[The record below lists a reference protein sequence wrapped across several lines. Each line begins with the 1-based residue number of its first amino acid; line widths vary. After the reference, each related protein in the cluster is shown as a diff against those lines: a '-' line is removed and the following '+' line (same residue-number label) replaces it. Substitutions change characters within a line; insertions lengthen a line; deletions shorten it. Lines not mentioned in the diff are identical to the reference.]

1 MIKRMFLA
9 AIAAGL
15 LAGLLITAVQAF
27 TTTPIILHA
36 EEYESAGDGKAHQ
49 HGALL
54 PDGGLVGLTS
64 GRSGGLVQLADAGH
78 GGKAGHI
85 HQNAD
90 AGHGGKPGHT
100 HQNADGGHGGKP
112 GHTHQHADGKAA
124 KTGGSGAPIGG
135 GLERLFYTGLAN
147 LLMGVGFALLLVA
160 CFALY
165 GKPVD
170 PRRGVLWG
178 LAGFAVFTLAPGL
191 GLPPEV
197 PGAKAAAVTDRQI
210 WWAFAA
216 AAAALGLWLMVFA
229 RQHALKVL
237 GVFVIA
243 LPHLVGAPQPAE
255 IGGSVPPELAGH
267 FAAASIV
274 VSAIFWASLGWL
286 SGTFWERLGRA
297 TPE

>member
-1 MIKRMFLA
+1 MVKRMFLA

-15 LAGLLITAVQAF
+15 LAGLLITAVQTF

-36 EEYESAGDGKAHQ
+36 EKYESAGDGKARK
-49 HGALL
+49 HGAL
-54 PDGGLVGLTS
+54 PRGAGLVRLTS
-64 GRSGGLVQLADAGH
+64 TSAGSPDCYVQL
-78 GGKAGHI
+78 
-85 HQNAD
+85 AD

-100 HQNADGGHGGKP
+100 HQHADGGHGGKP
-112 GHTHQHADGKAA
+112 GHTHQHAHGHEA
-124 KTGGSGAPIGG
+124 KKGGEASALGG

-197 PGAKAAAVTDRQI
+197 PGTKAAAVTDRQI

-216 AAAALGLWLMVFA
+216 IAAAVGLWLMVFA
-229 RQHALKVL
+229 KNHALKVL
-237 GVFVIA
+237 GVVIIA
-243 LPHLVGAPQPAE
+243 VPHLIGAPQPAE
-255 IGGSVPPELAGH
+255 IGGAVPPELAGH

>member
-1 MIKRMFLA
+1 MFLA

-15 LAGLLITAVQAF
+15 LAGLLITAVQTI

-36 EEYESAGDGKAHQ
+36 ETYEKAGDAHK
-49 HGALL
+49 HNALL
-54 PDGGLVGLTS
+54 PDGGLVRTNA
-64 GRSGGLVQLADAGH
+64 GGLVQLAH
-78 GGKAGHI
+78 
-85 HQNAD
+85 

-100 HQNADGGHGGKP
+100 HPLADAGHGGKP
-112 GHTHQHADGKAA
+112 GHTHQHADGDAA
-124 KTGGSGAPIGG
+124 KSGAGRAEIGG

-147 LLMGVGFALLLVA
+147 LIMGVGFALLLVA

-165 GKPVD
+165 GRPVT
-170 PRRGVLWG
+170 PRQGVLWG

-197 PGAKAAAVTDRQI
+197 PGSMAAEVTARQI
-210 WWAFAA
+210 WWAGAAVAA
-216 AAAALGLWLMVFA
+216 AAGLWLMVFA

-237 GVFVIA
+237 GVVVVA
-243 LPHLVGAPQPAE
+243 VPHIIGAPQPAE
-255 IGGSVPPELAGH
+255 IGGAVPPELAGH

-286 SGTFWERLGRA
+286 GGTFWQRLA
-297 TPE
+297 PTETD

>member
-15 LAGLLITAVQAF
+15 LAGLLITAVQTF

-36 EEYESAGDGKAHQ
+36 EQFEAAGDGKEHK
-49 HGALL
+49 HGALV
-54 PDGGLVGLTS
+54 PSAALVGGTS
-64 GRSGGLVQLADAGH
+64 ASTGGLVQLADAGH
-78 GGKAGHI
+78 GGK
-85 HQNAD
+85 
-90 AGHGGKPGHT
+90 PGHT
-100 HQNADGGHGGKP
+100 HQHADGGHGGKP
-112 GHTHQHADGKAA
+112 GHTHQHAQGHLA
-124 KTGGSGAPIGG
+124 KKGGEAPALGG

-147 LLMGVGFALLLVA
+147 LLMGVGFGLLLVA

-197 PGAKAAAVTDRQI
+197 PGSKAAAVTDRQI

-216 AAAALGLWLMVFA
+216 VAAALGLWLMVFA

-237 GVFVIA
+237 GVVVIA
-243 LPHLVGAPQPAE
+243 VPHLIGAPQPAQ
-255 IGGSVPPELAGH
+255 IGGAVPPELAGH

-286 SGTFWERLGRA
+286 SGTFWQRLGPA
-297 TPE
+297 TAE

>member
-9 AIAAGL
+9 ALAAGL
-15 LAGLLITAVQAF
+15 LAGLLITAVQSF

-36 EEYESAGDGKAHQ
+36 EEFETGKGTEQRQGTVTPGVTIVAYAG
-49 HGALL
+49 
-54 PDGGLVGLTS
+54 GGRVRL
-64 GRSGGLVQLADAGH
+64 
-78 GGKAGHI
+78 
-85 HQNAD
+85 AD

-100 HQNADGGHGGKP
+100 HQNADEGHGGKP

-124 KTGGSGAPIGG
+124 GKAWGLAG
-135 GLERLFYTGLAN
+135 GLERIAFTGLTN
-147 LLMGVGFALLLVA
+147 IILGIGFGLLLVA

-170 PRRGVLWG
+170 ARHGVLWG

-197 PGAKAAAVTDRQI
+197 PGTKAAALADRQV
-210 WWAFAA
+210 WWAFAT

-237 GVFVIA
+237 GVVVVA
-243 LPHLVGAPQPAE
+243 LPHLIGAPQPAE
-255 IGGSVPPELAGH
+255 IGGKVPPELAGH

-286 SGTFWERLGRA
+286 SGTFWERLGRQDA
-297 TPE
+297 PAERG

>member
-1 MIKRMFLA
+1 MFLA

-15 LAGLLITAVQAF
+15 LAGLLITAVQTL

-36 EEYESAGDGKAHQ
+36 ERYEKAGGHE
-49 HGALL
+49 HNALL
-54 PDGGLVGLTS
+54 PDGGLVRAASDETWGIV
-64 GRSGGLVQLADAGH
+64 RLAHAGH
-78 GGKAGHI
+78 GGKPGHT
-85 HQNAD
+85 HPLAD

-100 HQNADGGHGGKP
+100 HQRADGG
-112 GHTHQHADGKAA
+112 AA
-124 KTGGSGAPIGG
+124 MTTIGG
-135 GLERLFYTGLAN
+135 GIERLFYTGLAN
-147 LLMGVGFALLLVA
+147 VLMGVGFALLLVA

-197 PGAKAAAVTDRQI
+197 PGSKAAALTDRQI
-210 WWAFAA
+210 WWACAA

-229 RQHALKVL
+229 RQHALKAL
-237 GVFVIA
+237 GVVVVA
-243 LPHLVGAPQPAE
+243 LPHIVGAPRPAE
-255 IGGSVPPELAGH
+255 LGGAVPPELAGH

-286 SGTFWERLGRA
+286 GGTFWQRLAPAG
-297 TPE
+297 TD

>member
-9 AIAAGL
+9 ALAAGL

-36 EEYESAGDGKAHQ
+36 EEFETGKGTEHRHGTATPGVTIVAFSA
-49 HGALL
+49 
-54 PDGGLVGLTS
+54 S
-64 GRSGGLVQLADAGH
+64 GMVQFADTGH
-78 GGKAGHI
+78 GGRPGHT

-90 AGHGGKPGHT
+90 EGHGGKPGHT
-100 HQNADGGHGGKP
+100 RQ
-112 GHTHQHADGKAA
+112 HTQGNKA
-124 KTGGSGAPIGG
+124 GAAWGPAG
-135 GLERLFYTGLAN
+135 GLERMAFTGLAN
-147 LLMGVGFALLLVA
+147 ILIGIGFGLLLVA
-160 CFALY
+160 CFALH

-197 PGAKAAAVTDRQI
+197 PGSKAAALADRQI
-210 WWAFAA
+210 WWAFAT
-216 AAAALGLWLMVFA
+216 AAAALGLWLMVFTKH
-229 RQHALKVL
+229 QALKVL
-237 GVFVIA
+237 GVVIVA
-243 LPHLVGAPQPAE
+243 VPHLIGAPQPAE
-255 IGGSVPPELAGH
+255 IGGKVPPELAGH

-286 SGTFWERLGRA
+286 SGTFWERLR
-297 TPE
+297 

>member
-1 MIKRMFLA
+1 MFLA

-15 LAGLLITAVQAF
+15 LAGLLITAVQTV

-36 EEYESAGDGKAHQ
+36 ETYEKAGAGHKHD
-49 HGALL
+49 ALL
-54 PDGGLVGLTS
+54 PDGGLVRTNN
-64 GRSGGLVQLADAGH
+64 RTTTGGLVQLAH
-78 GGKAGHI
+78 
-85 HQNAD
+85 

-100 HQNADGGHGGKP
+100 HPLADAGHGGKP
-112 GHTHQHADGKAA
+112 GHTHQHADGKATSA
-124 KTGGSGAPIGG
+124 AGGAAIGG

-147 LLMGVGFALLLVA
+147 LIMGVGFAFLLVA

-197 PGAKAAAVTDRQI
+197 PGSMAADVTARQI
-210 WWAFAA
+210 WWASAAVAA
-216 AAAALGLWLMVFA
+216 AGGLWLMVFA

-237 GVFVIA
+237 GVVVVA
-243 LPHLVGAPQPAE
+243 LPHLVGAPRPTE
-255 IGGSVPPELAGH
+255 IGGAVPPELAGH

-286 SGTFWERLGRA
+286 GGTFWQRLAPAGGD
-297 TPE
+297 

>member
-1 MIKRMFLA
+1 MIKRIFLA

-15 LAGLLITAVQAF
+15 LAGLLITAVQTV

-36 EEYESAGDGKAHQ
+36 EKYENAGEGKAQQ
-49 HGALL
+49 HGWLR
-54 PDGGLVGLTS
+54 PDGGLVRTNTK
-64 GRSGGLVQLADAGH
+64 GLVQLADAGH
-78 GGKAGHI
+78 GGKPGHG
-85 HQNAD
+85 HPLAD

-100 HQNADGGHGGKP
+100 HLHANGDAARAGGDAG
-112 GHTHQHADGKAA
+112 
-124 KTGGSGAPIGG
+124 IGG
-135 GLERLFYTGLAN
+135 GLERLLFTGLAN

-197 PGAKAAAVTDRQI
+197 PGSKAAAMTDRQL

-216 AAAALGLWLMVFA
+216 LAAAGGLWLMVFA
-229 RQHALKVL
+229 RRHAWKVL
-237 GVFVIA
+237 GVVVIA
-243 LPHLVGAPQPAE
+243 LPHLIGAPHPAE
-255 IGGSVPPELAGH
+255 IGGKVPPELAGH

-286 SGTFWERLGRA
+286 GGTFWERLGRDTA
-297 TPE
+297 R

>member
-1 MIKRMFLA
+1 MFLA
-9 AIAAGL
+9 AIAAGVL
-15 LAGLLITAVQAF
+15 SGLLITAVQTV

-36 EEYESAGDGKAHQ
+36 EKYEKAGDGKAHES
-49 HGALL
+49 GGLL
-54 PDGGLVGLTS
+54 PGGGLV
-64 GRSGGLVQLADAGH
+64 RSNMKGLVQLAH
-78 GGKAGHI
+78 
-85 HQNAD
+85 

-100 HQNADGGHGGKP
+100 HPLADAGHGGKP
-112 GHTHQHADGKAA
+112 GHTHQHADGNAA
-124 KTGGSGAPIGG
+124 KAGGTTTALGG
-135 GLERLFYTGLAN
+135 GLERLFFTGLAN

-165 GKPVD
+165 GKPVT
-170 PRRGVLWG
+170 PRHGVLWG

-197 PGAKAAAVTDRQI
+197 PGSKAAAVTDRQI

-216 AAAALGLWLMVFA
+216 IAAAAGLWLMVFA

-237 GVFVIA
+237 GVIVVA
-243 LPHLVGAPQPAE
+243 LPHIIGAPHPAE
-255 IGGSVPPELAGH
+255 IGGAVPPELAGH

-286 SGTFWERLGRA
+286 GGTFWQRLA
-297 TPE
+297 PTETD

>member
-1 MIKRMFLA
+1 MFLA

-15 LAGLLITAVQAF
+15 LAGLLITAVQTI

-36 EEYESAGDGKAHQ
+36 ETYEKAGDGKAHK
-49 HGALL
+49 HGGLL
-54 PDGGLVGLTS
+54 PDGGLVRTNTNGLI
-64 GRSGGLVQLADAGH
+64 QLAHAGH
-78 GGKAGHI
+78 GGKPGHM
-85 HQNAD
+85 HPLAD

-100 HQNADGGHGGKP
+100 HQHAHGTG
-112 GHTHQHADGKAA
+112 A
-124 KTGGSGAPIGG
+124 KSSGSAEIGG

-147 LLMGVGFALLLVA
+147 LIMGVGFALLLIA

-165 GKPVD
+165 GKPVT
-170 PRRGVLWG
+170 PRQGVLWG

-197 PGAKAAAVTDRQI
+197 PGSMAADVTARQI
-210 WWAFAA
+210 WWAGAAVAA
-216 AAAALGLWLMVFA
+216 AVGLWLMVFA

-237 GVFVIA
+237 GVVVIA
-243 LPHLVGAPQPAE
+243 VPHIIGAPQPAE
-255 IGGSVPPELAGH
+255 IGGDVPPELAGH

-286 SGTFWERLGRA
+286 GGTFWQRLA
-297 TPE
+297 PSDTD

>member
-1 MIKRMFLA
+1 MFLA

-15 LAGLLITAVQAF
+15 LAGLLITAVQTV

-36 EEYESAGDGKAHQ
+36 ESYEKAGDGKEHR
-49 HGALL
+49 HGGLL
-54 PDGGLVGLTS
+54 PDAGLVRTDN
-64 GRSGGLVQLADAGH
+64 RTTTGGLVQLAHAGH
-78 GGKAGHI
+78 GGKPGHT
-85 HQNAD
+85 HPLAD

-100 HQNADGGHGGKP
+100 HQHAHG
-112 GHTHQHADGKAA
+112 AAA
-124 KTGGSGAPIGG
+124 KSSGSGAEIGG

-147 LLMGVGFALLLVA
+147 LIMGVGFALLLVA

-165 GKPVD
+165 GKPVT
-170 PRRGVLWG
+170 PRQGVLWG

-197 PGAKAAAVTDRQI
+197 PGSMAAEVTSRQT

-216 AAAALGLWLMVFA
+216 VAAAGGLWLMVFA

-237 GVFVIA
+237 GVVVVA
-243 LPHLVGAPQPAE
+243 LPHIIGAPHPAE
-255 IGGSVPPELAGH
+255 IGGAVPPELAGH

-286 SGTFWERLGRA
+286 GGTFWQRLA
-297 TPE
+297 PTDTD

>member
-1 MIKRMFLA
+1 MFLA

-15 LAGLLITAVQAF
+15 LAGLLITAVQTV

-36 EEYESAGDGKAHQ
+36 ETYEKAGDGKAHQ
-49 HGALL
+49 HGTLL
-54 PDGGLVGLTS
+54 PDGGLVRTYNRTTGNRTNT
-64 GRSGGLVQLADAGH
+64 GGLVQLAH
-78 GGKAGHI
+78 
-85 HQNAD
+85 

-100 HQNADGGHGGKP
+100 HPLADAGHGGNP
-112 GHTHQHADGKAA
+112 GHTHQHADGKATSA
-124 KTGGSGAPIGG
+124 AGAEIGG

-147 LLMGVGFALLLVA
+147 LIMGVGFALLLIA

-165 GKPVD
+165 GKPVS
-170 PRRGVLWG
+170 PRQGVLWG

-197 PGAKAAAVTDRQI
+197 PGSMAADVAARQFWWAGAAVAAAV
-210 WWAFAA
+210 
-216 AAAALGLWLMVFA
+216 GLWLMVFA

-237 GVFVIA
+237 GVVVVA
-243 LPHLVGAPQPAE
+243 VPHIIGAPQPAE
-255 IGGSVPPELAGH
+255 IGGAVPPELAGH

-286 SGTFWERLGRA
+286 GGTFWQRLA
-297 TPE
+297 PTETD